1 MGEIIFN
8 KKGNDHYTAILND
21 ALNAD
26 KILIV
31 SPYCYPDFTKFF
43 SDVTTNNSLKSI
55 SFITTLKDD
64 EAITKA
70 PSLQSFLLAADKY
83 GTEAKISIMENLH
96 AKIYMFYKNGHPI
109 SAIIT
114 SANITENGLRRNYEC
129 GYRTSDTNTIDNIEQ
144 DLQNM
149 EVVELT
155 SDKLDAIL
163 HRIAEY
169 KSKNNIDTTNQNT
182 PSIYVDDL
190 LYVDYV
196 KNNIFLKPIGCTE
209 HKVFSGDF
217 STVDEERFSKRKPR
231 AVRPGDILIVYAVG
245 SAKIVSVYEVVS
257 EAYYKDV
264 GDRWPWHVQVR
275 NLTPAFGKIW
285 YTRNLF
291 PTRLANEYVNN
302 TGGLPVTYAGGKN
315 LKSLNY
321 GLDKLKLAPDFGK
334 FLMNRVFEENS
345 RA

>member
-1 MGEIIFN
+1 MGEIIYN
-8 KKGNDHYTAILND
+8 KKENDHYRAILND

-43 SDVTTNNSLKSI
+43 SDITTKNLLKSI

-64 EAITKA
+64 ETITKA
-70 PSLQSFLLAADKY
+70 PALQSFFQAADKC
-83 GTEAKISIMENLH
+83 GIDAKISIMENLH
-96 AKIYMFYKNGHPI
+96 AKIYLFYKNGHPI

-114 SANITENGLRRNYEC
+114 SANITENGLRLNYEC
-129 GYRTSDTNTIDNIEQ
+129 GYRISDTYTIDNLAQ

-149 EVVELT
+149 AVVELT

-163 HRIAEY
+163 HRIADY
-169 KSKNNIDTTNQNT
+169 KSKNKIDTTHRST
-182 PSIYVDDL
+182 PCIYVDDL
-190 LYVDYV
+190 LYIDYA
-196 KNNIFLKPIGCTE
+196 KNSIFLKPIGCAE
-209 HKVFSGDF
+209 HKIFSGDY
-217 STVDEERFSKRKPR
+217 STIGEQRFSKRKPR

-245 SAKIVSVYEVVS
+245 STKIVSVYKVLS
-257 EAYYKDV
+257 APYYNDV

-275 NLTPAFGKIW
+275 NLTPALGKIW

-291 PTRLANEYVNN
+291 PTRLANEYVKN
-302 TGGLPVTYAGGKN
+302 TGGLPVTYVGGEN

-321 GLDKLKLAPDFGK
+321 GLDKLRLTSDFGK
-334 FLMNRVFEENS
+334 FLLNRIFEENS
-345 RA
+345 MI